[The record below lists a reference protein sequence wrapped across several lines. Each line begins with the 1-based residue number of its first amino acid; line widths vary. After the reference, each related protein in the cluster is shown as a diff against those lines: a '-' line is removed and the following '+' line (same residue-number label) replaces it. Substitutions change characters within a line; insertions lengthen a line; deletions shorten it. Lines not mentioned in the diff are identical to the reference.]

1 MTTRKDNE
9 APYYFLNK
17 ANTVEKELHFYPS
30 IYMLIRILM
39 RYSMSPT
46 QFFKCLSDDTRLR
59 CVTLL
64 QKEGKL
70 CVCELTT
77 ALALSQPKISRHLAS
92 LRQCGLLQDSREGQW
107 VYYQINP
114 ELPNWIS
121 PLLINALAAVEL
133 TDSFKS
139 DLERLQQ
146 MDNRPD
152 ALICC

>member
-1 MTTRKDNE
+1 M
-9 APYYFLNK
+9 
-17 ANTVEKELHFYPS
+17 
-30 IYMLIRILM
+30 I
-39 RYSMSPT
+39 SPA

-59 CVTLL
+59 CIMLL

-77 ALALSQPKISRHLAS
+77 ALELSQPKISRHLAS

-114 ELPNWIS
+114 KLSEWTT
-121 PLLINALAAVEL
+121 PLLNNALAAVEL
-133 TDSFKS
+133 TDTFRI
-139 DLERLQQ
+139 DMERLQQ

-152 ALICC
+152 TAGCC

>member
-1 MTTRKDNE
+1 
-9 APYYFLNK
+9 
-17 ANTVEKELHFYPS
+17 
-30 IYMLIRILM
+30 
-39 RYSMSPT
+39 MSPA

-59 CVTLL
+59 CITLL

-114 ELPNWIS
+114 ELADWS
-121 PLLINALAAVEL
+121 KPLLQNALAAVEV
-133 TDSFKS
+133 TEAFKI
-139 DLERLQQ
+139 DLQRLQQ
-146 MDNRPD
+146 MENRPEMT
-152 ALICC
+152 ICC